1 MCSIYKT
8 FLNKTL
14 RFLPI
19 LPVLLLQ
26 VLSGCDKPSFP
37 KERLLESIKEMC
49 HEEYHLDVKA
59 KVSDNV
65 LGTYVVL
72 ENIFDREQGLSKE
85 ASEKIAD
92 LLLAVTRISLST
104 DAPIQFYTVVAS
116 DKTIPGVEA
125 VFVRYVDDVKRYLL
139 GSISRD
145 DFFHR
150 LMIDVRFN
158 PSSLA
163 ERTVLN
169 FFSNLSTGNTRTLL
183 ANYLKRSSE
192 SSDFSL
198 AFLRMILEM
207 KLKDNVHFEM
217 IQMKI
222 KALPDER
229 TIVYCKVKENYSM
242 KQGYTE
248 KDFNF
253 PSGFVYEYLF
263 VIGATNYLTEI
274 REVIPLDYKDDN
286 GEYKKRSFPAEYAEY
301 QNTDEWLSDDF
312 LIEKISLPEFLAG
325 QMAQRIVR
333 KVREME
339 GEGETPE
346 SKADNPLLNY
356 KVESIK
362 GHYLPPKS
370 DTDISNPSFELDFKV
385 VSSLH
390 SETMPQKLYDVSVEI
405 VRDVIEKYH
414 FDDFKEVRLSN
425 TSSKDVKVVPRSVLI
440 S

>member
-1 MCSIYKT
+1 MVET
-8 FLNKTL
+8 LTNFLKKHL
-14 RFLPI
+14 SSFL
-19 LPVLLLQ
+19 VLLILSIEIF
-26 VLSGCDKPSFP
+26 SGCDKPSFP
-37 KERLLESIKEMC
+37 KDRLLEDIKVMC
-49 HEEYHLDVKA
+49 QNEYHLDVKA
-59 KVSDNV
+59 KVSENV

-139 GSISRD
+139 GGISRD

-158 PSSLA
+158 PASLA
-163 ERTVLN
+163 ERTVMN

-183 ANYLKRSSE
+183 ANYLRRSSE

-222 KALPDER
+222 KALPDEK
-229 TIVYCKVKENYSM
+229 TLVYCKVKETYVM
-242 KQGYTE
+242 KPGYTE

-253 PSGFVYEYLF
+253 PSGFIYEYLF
-263 VIGATNYLTEI
+263 VVGATNYLTEI
-274 REVIPLDYKDDN
+274 REVIPVDFKDDN
-286 GEYKKRSFPAEYAEY
+286 GEYKKRAFPPEYSQY
-301 QNTDEWLSDDF
+301 QNTDEWKSDDF
-312 LIEKISLPEFLAG
+312 LVEKISLPEFLAG

-333 KVREME
+333 KVRELE
-339 GEGETPE
+339 VDSEAKE
-346 SKADNPLLNY
+346 SSEKKQMLDY
-356 KVESIK
+356 RVESIK
-362 GHYLPPKS
+362 GHYLSPKS
-370 DTDISNPSFELDFKV
+370 DTDIVNPSFELDFKI
-385 VSSLH
+385 SSQ
-390 SETMPQKLYDVSVEI
+390 SNEAIPQRLYDVSVEI
-405 VRDVIEKYH
+405 IKDVIKKYH
-414 FDDFKEVRLSN
+414 FEDFKEVRLSN
-425 TSSKDVKVVPRSVLI
+425 ASSKDVKVVPKSVLI
-440 S
+440 N